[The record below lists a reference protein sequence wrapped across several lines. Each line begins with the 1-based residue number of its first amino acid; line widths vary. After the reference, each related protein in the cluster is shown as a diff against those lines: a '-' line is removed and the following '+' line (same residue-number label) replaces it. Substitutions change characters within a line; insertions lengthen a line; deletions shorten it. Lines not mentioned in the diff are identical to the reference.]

1 MNPTPNPL
9 PASEEGAMMYLIT
22 AGSAVCNAVNSIKKL
37 KIVCR
42 INHILPKTCRIRIDH
57 YICEFY

>member
-22 AGSAVCNAVNSIKKL
+22 AGSAVRIQ
-37 KIVCR
+37 KI
-42 INHILPKTCRIRIDH
+42 
-57 YICEFY
+57 Y